1 MERLRPQSLSRNSGP
16 ELPSCPSL
24 SLPSSLSQDRSG
36 PAGDSS
42 PAPVPP
48 LRPEQQGQGLAG
60 ARALWVV
67 FRQCIKNQGALGGTS
82 SAEKHVSFPC
92 TPLSARVLNKC
103 PDCPCTKP
111 MPQTGKRRLG
121 EVGSQSC
128 DGAKPGLNPQ
138 LVWLRAQNNVPCLI
152 SCRTRSRWGKGPS
165 RSCRARQGSGLSHQH
180 QLLYKELPGPLS
192 TLHIQTTC
200 LTTASEAGT
209 IRPPPSLPLHQ
220 PIPDSWGFSTGRAH
234 HLEPQRLQRPHA
246 CPGRAHWLGVPR
258 KGGSS

>member
-1 MERLRPQSLSRNSGP
+1 MERLRPRSLSRNSGP
-16 ELPSCPSL
+16 ELSPCPGL

-60 ARALWVV
+60 ARAVWVV
-67 FRQCIKNQGALGGTS
+67 FRQCVKNQGTLGGTS
-82 SAEKHVSFPC
+82 SAKKRVSFPC
-92 TPLSARVLNKC
+92 TPLSARVFNKC
-103 PDCPCTKP
+103 PGCPCTKP

-128 DGAKPGLNPQ
+128 DGAKPGLSPQ

-180 QLLYKELPGPLS
+180 QLPHKELPGPVEHSAHTNDLS
-192 TLHIQTTC
+192 HHSLRGRDYSPAPHHHHISPFQT
-200 LTTASEAGT
+200 
-209 IRPPPSLPLHQ
+209 H
-220 PIPDSWGFSTGRAH
+220 
-234 HLEPQRLQRPHA
+234 
-246 CPGRAHWLGVPR
+246 
-258 KGGSS
+258 GGSQQGGHTT